1 MNRSVLVV
9 GGLDRL
15 VSHYEEIARVYGCR
29 FYHHNGNCK
38 GGKKK
43 LYRLVGQAGVVF
55 CPIDITSHMA
65 CGLVKKMCKEQGK
78 ALFFLRSSGLSSFK
92 EALNKWLERQEDS
105 ASGLK
110 HKLGRCM
117 GTGLM

>member
-15 VSHYEEIARVYGCR
+15 VRRYKGIAYSFGYD

-38 GGKKK
+38 GGKKN
-43 LYRLVGQAGVVF
+43 LYRLVGQAEVVF
-55 CPIDITSHMA
+55 CPINITSHMA
-65 CGLVKKMCKEQGK
+65 CVLVKRMCKEQKK

-92 EALNKWLERQEDS
+92 EALNNWLKKQGGSHEVPVFRS
-105 ASGLK
+105 
-110 HKLGRCM
+110 
-117 GTGLM
+117 